1 MGLAGLY
8 GFVSKHPDLFT
19 EYRLRDTKLVIDGL
33 GLLRYL
39 YAKLDSHFGG
49 EYPEYRSRCISFFD
63 NLRQCDITAYVV
75 FDGAWDLDDR
85 KYKTYL
91 SRHQQKLKTARQVS
105 EQHGWQ
111 KKATFIPVFALHI
124 LQDVAAKEDGVFTVT
139 TDFEAD
145 NEIAALAN
153 HFDCPVLALDND
165 FYIYP
170 LSKGY
175 IPFAK
180 LNWQNVETMIE
191 KEERAKRQKSQFLLC
206 SIFASQDELCKK
218 LGITKDKLFLLATIR
233 GNDYLTMDTLK
244 PFHEH
249 MKLPYGGKALGILGN
264 WMEARQDKTVD
275 EILSE
280 VLSVLNLPEDKQKQV
295 DELAKESM
303 QVYSGASGGYL
314 IDAFAEQKVDEA
326 QTTATEK
333 TSTSAHPSAEE
344 YASTSAQTTAHKI
357 AQSSM
362 LAQKDH
368 GKDNAP
374 NKTLASMVPDDLS
387 TTKSAFL
394 KEATCYEQLGLPVE
408 MIQNLRKGTLHSM
421 WVNVF
426 AKGEFISLK
435 QVENFQDCSANDIS
449 KDIRAAV
456 YGILLGG
463 GKFKTVKEYDR
474 ETESYKVAEKDVE
487 VPQAIT
493 QYGKLPSL
501 DALNELSQEE
511 RQKLIL
517 ATLNQTETIPD
528 LDDQLKLPVAVTR
541 YWFNKLECEDY
552 MARGLVIG
560 FLLHSDDDK
569 LEVFNKQLPDLD
581 RVWVDKR
588 VRHAYAQ
595 WQSCLIYA
603 NDLNV
608 LLNYPLP
615 RFDITKL
622 FSGKKCQQ
630 LAELASEE
638 SAFNKIVDSLPALKD
653 KYTKLWNFVSGK
665 LEAGH
670 D

>member
-39 YAKLDSHFGG
+39 YDKLDSRFGG
-49 EYPEYRSRCISFFD
+49 EYPEYHRRCTNFFD

-91 SRHQQKLKTARQVS
+91 SRHQQKLKTAEAVS
-105 EQHGWQ
+105 YERGWQ
-111 KKATFIPVFALHI
+111 KRATLIPVFALHI
-124 LQDVAAKEDGVFTVT
+124 LQDVAAKKDGVFTVT

-145 NEIAALAN
+145 DEIVALAN

-175 IPFAK
+175 IPFLK
-180 LNWQNVETMIE
+180 LNWQNVETMIQ
-191 KEERAKRQKSQFLLC
+191 KEEGAKRQRSEYLVC
-206 SIFASQDELCKK
+206 SIFASQDKLCKN

-233 GNDYLTMDTLK
+233 GNDYLVMDTLK
-244 PFHEH
+244 PFHEQI
-249 MKLPYGGKALGILGN
+249 KLPYGGKALGILGN
-264 WMEARQDKTVD
+264 WMEARRDKTVD
-275 EILSE
+275 EILGE
-280 VLSVLNLPEDKQKQV
+280 VLDMLNLTEDKRKQV
-295 DELAKESM
+295 EKLAKESL

-314 IDAFAEQKVDEA
+314 IDVFAEQKIDET
-326 QTTATEK
+326 QTMAKEK
-333 TSTSAHPSAEE
+333 SLTSAHSSAEE
-344 YASTSAQTTAHKI
+344 EASTSAQTTTQKI
-357 AQSSM
+357 AQPSM
-362 LAQKDH
+362 SAQKDR
-368 GKDNAP
+368 GKDYTSA
-374 NKTLASMVPDDLS
+374 KTSASTVPDDLS
-387 TTKSAFL
+387 TTKSTSL
-394 KEATCYEQLGLPVE
+394 KETTTCYEQLGLPVE
-408 MIQNLRKGTLHSM
+408 MIQHLRRGTLHSM

-435 QVENFQDCSANDIS
+435 QVENFHDCSANDIS

-474 ETESYKVAEKDVE
+474 ETRSNKAAEKDVE
-487 VPQAIT
+487 VPQEIQ

-501 DALNELSQEE
+501 DALHELSQEE
-511 RQKLIL
+511 RKKLIL
-517 ATLNQTETIPD
+517 ATLNQTEPILD
-528 LDDQLKLPVAVTR
+528 VDDQLQLPVAVTK
-541 YWFNKLECEDY
+541 YWFNKLGCNDY
-552 MARGLVIG
+552 IARGLVIG
-560 FLLHSDDDK
+560 FLLYSGDHKFEAFS
-569 LEVFNKQLPDLD
+569 EQLVDLD
-581 RVWVDKR
+581 RAITR

-615 RFDITKL
+615 RFDIAKL

-630 LAELASEE
+630 LAELASKEDV
-638 SAFNKIVDSLPALKD
+638 FNKTVDSMSSLKD
-653 KYTKLWNFVSGK
+653 RYTKLWNFVSGR
-665 LEAGH
+665 L
-670 D
+670 